1 MQENKMTWDEIT
13 KDVTEAKRAGDPFAN
28 IILRL
33 ALNKNEAVLMLG
45 DPLDEHIALLPVE
58 IDISGNA
65 YANVRSYYQK
75 KRRDQ
80 EKELKTKEASE
91 NVLKQAEHEALKQI
105 EKKKAQIAKK
115 NVVARRQFW
124 F

>member
-1 MQENKMTWDEIT
+1 MTWDEIT